1 MTDNPFTYLAILVA
15 CLVFEAFFVM
25 QEMACVSFNKVRLQY
40 FLSIGSK
47 RAKWLNY
54 LLMHPTK
61 LYGTTLISSN
71 AALLL
76 GSEAARRFYEAAGLS
91 PDLAPITQVVLAL
104 VFAEMAPMFA
114 ARRHPEQVA
123 MLGVPVLFTFSK
135 VLYPI
140 IKFLDLMCRLI
151 NKLLGVEAKKAI
163 FLSREEI
170 QKILEERDEQATAED
185 DEFNSVVSGIFSIRT
200 KQAKEIMTPL
210 AKVQLAPGNLSVGSL
225 RQILTR
231 DFVPFVP
238 VYLRNN
244 HNIIGVC
251 YPRDLIL
258 IEDQA
263 IVKDHMRAAW
273 FITENQ
279 PLISILKQFRLNN
292 QVVAIVLNKQG
303 QATGV
308 LTLDALIDTIFAKN
322 DDWNSFEPQSLGQV
336 LLEKS
341 FDADMQIEEFNN
353 QYGMNLNCP
362 GARTFA
368 DVFVKLLGH
377 IANKGDTV
385 RIDNFELVVQ
395 DSTIRGPKTILVK
408 TKK

>member
-1 MTDNPFTYLAILVA
+1 MDNPFIYLAILIA
-15 CLVFEAFFVM
+15 CLIFEAFFVM

-47 RAKWLNY
+47 RANWLNY
-54 LLMHPTK
+54 LLTHPTK

-76 GSEAARRFYEAAGLS
+76 GSEAARRFYESAGLS
-91 PDLAPITQVVLAL
+91 PDLAPITQVILAL

-123 MLGVPVLFTFSK
+123 MLGVPVLFIFSK
-135 VLYPI
+135 VLFPI
-140 IKFLDLMCRLI
+140 IKFLDALCRAI
-151 NKLLGVEAKKAI
+151 NKIFGVEAKKAI

-170 QKILEERDEQATAED
+170 QKILEERDEPGND
-185 DEFNSVVSGIFSIRT
+185 KDHEFNSVVSGIFSIKT

-210 AKVQLAPGNLSVGSL
+210 SKVQLAPNNLSVGSL
-225 RQILTR
+225 RQILTG
-231 DFVPFVP
+231 DFVSFVP

-258 IEDQA
+258 VHDQA
-263 IVKDHMRAAW
+263 IVKDHMRPAW

-279 PLISILKQFRLNN
+279 TLLSILKQFRLNN
-292 QVVAIVLNKQG
+292 QVVAVVLNKTG
-303 QATGV
+303 QATGI

-322 DDWNSFEPQSLGQV
+322 DDWNSLEPHGMGGV
-336 LLEKS
+336 FLEKT
-341 FDADMQIEEFNN
+341 FDAETMIDSFN
-353 QYGMNLNCP
+353 QEYSMHLSCP
-362 GARTFA
+362 GAKTFA
-368 DVFVKLLGH
+368 DIFVQLLGH
-377 IANKGDTV
+377 IANKGDV
-385 RIDNFELVVQ
+385 VKIENFELIVQ
-395 DSTIRGPKTILVK
+395 ESTIRGPKTILVK